1 MLRLYMM
8 KRLGHV
14 VLMALVMQLTGIA
27 GLCAPAQTPA
37 AHDCCAPS
45 EQSSPVAPKRTVP
58 ECCFV
63 TAFHEQV
70 SSGQTRTNSGSAARE
85 MLVAECAPA
94 PPAVYR
100 PSAIYRQRIAHPVS
114 PPISPLRQSCLLLI

>member
-1 MLRLYMM
+1 MM

-14 VLMALVMQLTGIA
+14 VLMALVLQLTGIA
-27 GLCAPAQTPA
+27 GICAPTQTPS

-45 EQSSPVAPKRTVP
+45 EQNRPVTPQRTLP

-63 TAFHEQV
+63 TVFHEQV
-70 SSGQTRTNSGSAARE
+70 STGQIKSTSEIAAQE
-85 MLVAECAPA
+85 LLVGARAPA
-94 PPAVYR
+94 QPPVYR
-100 PSAIYRQRIAHPVS
+100 PSALFRHGVTHPVS